1 MPVVLL
7 ALSCATAQAATRA
20 EPAPPLLLKPAI
32 PAQLAELEAKADA
45 LQITSARVSISTS
58 VRLGRPSK
66 LARELARL
74 LDFEVSGVETSLP
87 PASALTIKL
96 LGAHVRLRFAAGH
109 VYLFVWALARHDGGR
124 PWVRLGRG
132 ALGRLFGGLARK
144 QAEKE
149 VSGAVRYAELFTL
162 LNGGAGIRALAPT
175 TLYGQAVT
183 GFEAEVEAATGGEG
197 GLEAFSAARHATPAT
212 KAKRPRPRL
221 SVYFAADGAVV
232 RQQLE
237 LGKARTGFTI
247 TADTPAIDFPYAIPV
262 PPASHVI
269 GEAELRRH
277 SRSRSK
283 SKQ

>member
-1 MPVVLL
+1 MRRVLAAVPVVLL

-45 LQITSARVSISTS
+45 LRITSARVSISTS

-74 LDFEVSGVETSLP
+74 LDFEVSGVETSSP

-144 QAEKE
+144 RAEKE

-175 TLYGQAVT
+175 TLYGQL
-183 GFEAEVEAATGGEG
+183 GH
-197 GLEAFSAARHATPAT
+197 GLRS
-212 KAKRPRPRL
+212 
-221 SVYFAADGAVV
+221 G
-232 RQQLE
+232 
-237 LGKARTGFTI
+237 
-247 TADTPAIDFPYAIPV
+247 
-262 PPASHVI
+262 
-269 GEAELRRH
+269 
-277 SRSRSK
+277 SRSRRRRRRRPRSVLRGAARDPGARRRNARGRGCR
-283 SKQ
+283 STSPPTARSCASSSSSAERGRASRSPPTHPRSTSRTRSRRLRLRT